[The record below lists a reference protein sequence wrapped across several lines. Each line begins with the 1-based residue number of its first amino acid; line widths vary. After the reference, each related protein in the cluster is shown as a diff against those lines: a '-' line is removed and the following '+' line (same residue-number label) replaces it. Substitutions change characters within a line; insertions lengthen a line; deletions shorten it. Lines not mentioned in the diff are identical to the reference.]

1 VTRSDDADRVDT
13 SPMTRHQS
21 SDTARRPARRTTFT
35 RAAVAA
41 LALAGA
47 VAGTACS
54 DSDGDVGGENS
65 GASGS
70 EFCADFEALNN
81 SLATSDSADFDT
93 IVDGLESLD
102 PPQQIADD
110 FDTMVEAAR
119 QLADLDPSDP
129 AQVED
134 AQALQEDSQDAQQNV
149 SSYIEDECG
158 LDLSTSG
165 GVEGSTE
172 PDTTTPS
179 G

>member
-1 VTRSDDADRVDT
+1 
-13 SPMTRHQS
+13 MTRHQS
-21 SDTARRPARRTTFT
+21 TDTVRRPARRTTFT
-35 RAAVAA
+35 RATVAA
-41 LALAGA
+41 LALAG
-47 VAGTACS
+47 VLAGSACS
-54 DSDGDVGGENS
+54 DSEGDVGGENS
-65 GASGS
+65 GGASAS
-70 EFCADFEALNN
+70 DFCADFEALNE

-165 GVEGSTE
+165 ADGVEGSTE
-172 PDTTTPS
+172 PDSTTPA